1 MHVRAKG
8 DGSLLLGSFEVITPR
23 RSTTMTATTRHFET
37 IASTPTLFV
46 SFELGE
52 SSWKLG
58 FTTGMGQ
65 RSRGRTIG
73 ARDRGAVLRE
83 IERAKE
89 RLGLPENSPVKSC
102 YEAGRDGFWLH
113 RWLVSEGIDN
123 RVVDAAS
130 IEVNRRLRRAKTDR
144 LDATRLLLLLVRFFG
159 GERGVWSV
167 VRVPS
172 VEEEDQRHLHRELLT
187 MKRDRTRLANRVQG
201 LLANQGLRV
210 DWRKPLQGQ
219 FDALRSWDGAVLP
232 QGLRARLDQERERL
246 ELLNRQIEALE
257 ATRRERIRTGKH
269 EAVEKVQQLLLLQ
282 GVGSNSA
289 WLYVM
294 EFFAWRQFRNRRE
307 VGALAGLTPT
317 PYQSGDSHREQGIAK
332 AGNRH
337 VRAMAIEIAW
347 GWLRFQPDSAL
358 THWYQERFGHGSSRL
373 RRIGIVAL
381 ARKLLIALWRFLE
394 TGVVPEGAQLKPSLR
409 VR

>member
-1 MHVRAKG
+1 
-8 DGSLLLGSFEVITPR
+8 
-23 RSTTMTATTRHFET
+23 MTAATRRIETTVVEP
-37 IASTPTLFV
+37 SLFV

-52 SSWKLG
+52 SSWKLA
-58 FTTGMGQ
+58 FTVGLGQ
-65 RSRGRTIG
+65 RERQRTVG
-73 ARDRGAVLRE
+73 ARDLGAIRRE
-83 IERAKE
+83 LILAKQ
-89 RLGLPENSPVKSC
+89 RFGLAASGPVKSC
-102 YEAGRDGFWLH
+102 YEAGREGFWLH
-113 RWLVSEGIDN
+113 RWLESEGIDSC
-123 RVVDAAS
+123 VVDASS

-144 LDATRLLLLLVRFFG
+144 MDATRLLWLLVRFWN
-159 GERGVWSV
+159 GERRVWSV

-172 VEEEDQRHLHRELLT
+172 VEEEDRRHLHRELLA
-187 MKRDRTRLANRVQG
+187 MKRDRTRLANRIQG
-201 LLANQGLRV
+201 LLASQGLRV
-210 DWRKPLQGQ
+210 DWRKPLARQL
-219 FDALRSWDGAVLP
+219 DALRSWDGAPLP
-232 QGLRARLDQERERL
+232 PGLRARLDQERERL
-246 ELLNRQIEALE
+246 EVLNRQIEAVE
-257 ATRRERIRTGKH
+257 AARRERIRAQKT
-269 EAVEKVQQLLLLQ
+269 EPAVGQVRRLLTLQ

-317 PYQSGDSHREQGIAK
+317 PYQSGENHREQGIAK

-358 THWYQERFGHGSSRL
+358 TKWYQTRFGHGSSRL

-394 TGVVPEGAQLKPSLR
+394 TGAVPEGAVLKPVLR